1 MTTQPIALFLLFVAL
16 LTGSFADTAFEKNR
30 LSGKITMPDAGAS
43 VKKGNNLKYC
53 EEDPPTAKRLKLDE
67 ENQPNRQVIVSLHP
81 LDFTAELSPTENA
94 MLNQQEKTFVPRV
107 LPITKGSKIYI
118 MNNDVEVHNVFSRT
132 PKAIFNI
139 GRRKPGNSV
148 GQLIERAGAVDIR
161 CDIHCGMRAVVLS
174 LETPYFAKVD
184 AAGNYTIDGLPDG
197 RYRLEVYH
205 LDLGNYEE
213 TVTLKNGGISYKN
226 VNLSRP

>member
-1 MTTQPIALFLLFVAL
+1 MISQKFPLFLLIFAL
-16 LTGSFADTAFEKNR
+16 LLGGFADTSFEKNR
-30 LSGKITMPDAGAS
+30 LSGKVTMPDAGTS
-43 VKKGNNLKYC
+43 IKKGNNLKYC
-53 EEDPPTAKRLKLDE
+53 EEDPPTPKRLKLDE
-67 ENQPNRQVIVSLHP
+67 ENQANKQVIVSMHP
-81 LDFTAELSPTENA
+81 LDFTAAVTPTENA
-94 MLNQQEKTFVPRV
+94 VLNQQEKTFVPRV

-118 MNNDVEVHNVFSRT
+118 LNNDVEVHNVFSRT

-148 GQLIERAGAVDIR
+148 GQVIERSGAIDIR

-174 LETPYFAKVD
+174 LETPYFAKID
-184 AAGNYTIDGLPDG
+184 KDGNYSIDGLPDG

-205 LDLGNYEE
+205 LNWGNYEE
-213 TVTLKNGGISYKN
+213 TITVKGGGISYKN